1 MKRRVALFVL
11 LMVVCTGAL
20 AFRLYRIQVAEHE
33 EYRSRAQGQHY
44 AEVALTPPRGTIFD
58 RAGRRLAVSAEV
70 DSVYVPRELDDAAS
84 VAGAITQIIGGDADD
99 LTKRLAAGDWAWIA
113 RQVEPSVAQ
122 RLRELE
128 LEGVHFVKESK
139 RFYPLRSVAGP
150 LLGFVGTDHDGLA
163 GLEAAYDDVVSGKP
177 IDRTMLRDAL
187 QGRAVAP
194 GMSFLDAEP
203 GEDLHLTIDAG
214 VQYIVERELARAMT
228 EHSAKAASAV
238 FMNPHTGAIYAM
250 ASLPSFDPNRFGES
264 PQERWRNRVIQD
276 AYEPGSTMKMVTAVA
291 ALEANALDPMDVLDC
306 EMGSITLGSTRI
318 RDHKPFGLL
327 TFRDVIAKSS
337 NVGAIK
343 AGVLVGAKPLA
354 RQIGAF
360 GFGGLTGI
368 DLPGESRGIV
378 RPVERWSRHEIA
390 YASMGHGLSVTPIQL
405 ARAFAAVAN
414 GGRLVRPYVVQA
426 VGSRTLRPQAS
437 AEPPV
442 LSQATNR
449 TVLRLLEAVVDEG
462 TGQAAAVGGYRV
474 AGKTGT
480 AQKVVSGGYAAD
492 LHVASFAGFVPS
504 RRPRIVGVVVV
515 DEPHGRYHGGEVAA
529 PVFSAILNQVLPLLG
544 VAPEKPAFSGPLP
557 IATVASVAPADS
569 TIAPSVGEVHSS
581 VAKRADQ
588 GAGLLPSFA
597 GLSARQALRL
607 ATDLG
612 VGVEF
617 RGSGFVSEQVPLA
630 GARIETVSDIVL
642 RLETGRSG

>member
-11 LMVVCTGAL
+11 FMAVWTGTL
-20 AFRLYRIQVAEHE
+20 AARLYRIQIAEHE

-70 DSVYVPRELDDAAS
+70 DSVYTPGKLPDTA
-84 VAGAITQIIGGDADD
+84 T
-99 LTKRLAAGDWAWIA
+99 AAGSIADILGSDPDELARRLSSGSWTWIA
-113 RQVEPSVAQ
+113 RQVEPSIAQ
-122 RLRELE
+122 SLRDLE
-128 LEGVHFVKESK
+128 LGGVHFVKESK
-139 RFYPLRSVAGP
+139 RFYPLESVAGP
-150 LLGFVGTDHDGLA
+150 LLGFVGTDHNGLA
-163 GLEAAYDDVVSGKP
+163 GLEAAYDEVVSGKT

-187 QGRAVAP
+187 QGQAVAP

-214 VQYIVERELARAMT
+214 VQYIVERELTRAMN

-238 FMNPHTGAIYAM
+238 FMNPHTGEIYAM

-264 PQERWRNRVIQD
+264 PRERWRNRVIQD

-343 AGVLVGAKPLA
+343 AGVLVGAQPLA
-354 RQIGAF
+354 RQIEAF
-360 GFGGLTGI
+360 GFGDLTGI

-378 RPVERWSRHEIA
+378 RSVDRWTRHEIA
-390 YASMGHGLSVTPIQL
+390 YASIGHGLSVTPIQL
-405 ARAFAAVAN
+405 VRAFAAVAN
-414 GGRLVRPYVVQA
+414 GGRLVRPYVVEA
-426 VGSRTLRPQAS
+426 VGSRSVRPHPREEQ
-437 AEPPV
+437 PI
-442 LSQATNR
+442 LSRATNR
-449 TVLRLLEAVVDEG
+449 TLLRLLEAVVEEG
-462 TGQAAAVGGYRV
+462 TGQAAVVGGYRV

-504 RRPRIVGVVVV
+504 RRPRIVGVVVI
-515 DEPHGRYHGGEVAA
+515 DEPRGRFHGGEVAA

-544 VAPEKPAFSGPLP
+544 VAPEERALP
-557 IATVASVAPADS
+557 ERLPTTTLASVARSESAV
-569 TIAPSVGEVHSS
+569 ARS
-581 VAKRADQ
+581 VADDNDPVAARTVAVE
-588 GAGLLPSFA
+588 GVLPSFA
-597 GLSARQALRL
+597 GLSARQALQL

-617 RGSGFVSEQVPLA
+617 LGSGFVSEQVPLA
-630 GARIETVSDIVL
+630 GAPIETVSDVVL
-642 RLETGRSG
+642 RLEMGRSG